1 VKVRR
6 PYAVAVP
13 AAVFALLLSGCA
25 NNEAS
30 ETGAQPSQ
38 PAGSAA
44 FSLDAV
50 QKDDALAGQVPDAV
64 KSDGKIVVGSDA
76 SYPPSEFF
84 EADNKTITG
93 FDVDLGKAIGKK
105 LGVDVEFQNATFN
118 NILPSIG
125 SKFELGM
132 SSFTVNDER
141 KKTVDFVT
149 YFNAGTQWAT
159 KKGATFDIEAACG
172 KRVAVQSDT
181 VQETEDLP
189 KRQTAC
195 TSAGKPKIEIQPYKA
210 QTDATTAVVT
220 GKADA
225 MLADSPVVGYAIKQT
240 GDQLQ
245 SVGEPYEAAPYG
257 IAMKKGDGATLGKAI
272 QGGLQALI
280 TDGTYKKIL
289 DKWGVGDGAITT
301 ATLEPQA

>member
-1 VKVRR
+1 MKLR
-6 PYAVAVP
+6 PLPAVGALC
-13 AAVFALLLSGCA
+13 AAALVLAGCA
-25 NNEAS
+25 DNAAK
-30 ETGAQPSQ
+30 ETGAAPVQPS
-38 PAGSAA
+38 GSTA
-44 FSLDAV
+44 FSLDSV
-50 QKDDALAGQVPDAV
+50 KKDDALAGQVPDAV
-64 KSDGKIVVGSDA
+64 KADGKIVVGSDA

-93 FDVDLGKAIGKK
+93 FDVDLGKAIGRK
-105 LGVDVEFQNATFN
+105 LGLDVEFQNATFN

-141 KKTVDFVT
+141 KKAVDFVT
-149 YFNAGTQWAT
+149 YFNAGTSWAV
-159 KKGATFDIEAACG
+159 KKGVQFDIEDACG

-189 KRQTAC
+189 ARQKKCKA
-195 TSAGKPKIEIQPYKA
+195 AGKQQIQVQPYKA

-245 SVGEPYEAAPYG
+245 SVGEPYDAAPYG
-257 IAMKKGDGATLGKAI
+257 IAMKKGAGADLGKAI
-272 QGGLQALI
+272 QGALKALI
-280 TDGTYKKIL
+280 ADKTYAAIL
-289 DKWGVGDGAITT
+289 AKWGVATGAITDPT
-301 ATLEPQA
+301 VFPQS